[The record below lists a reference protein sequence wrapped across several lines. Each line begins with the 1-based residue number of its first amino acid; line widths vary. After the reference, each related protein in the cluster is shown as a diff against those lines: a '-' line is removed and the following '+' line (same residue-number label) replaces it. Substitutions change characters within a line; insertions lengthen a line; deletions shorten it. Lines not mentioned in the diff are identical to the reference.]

1 MSWITILLKF
11 YRYSILYQISE
22 EKIFWLPPT
31 PKYRIVFITP
41 TDSAEVSNIIFSV
54 NQKKSDGPNS
64 IPTKILKLLN
74 KVVYDQLAIFFNKS
88 FSSGIFSSI
97 LNINKIIPIYKKGS
111 ELECSNFRSI
121 PLLSNIDKV
130 QESWMFNRLYNF
142 QKKKKKKKKE
152 IIFSFQFGFQ
162 QKYSTTH
169 EKINDLSSNQMLT
182 ADLPTIYIIEFE
194 RHLCTCAKRIFKIFS
209 SYKMK
214 ENNKIFRE
222 CYKDHCNSL
231 KWNLTGT

>member
-74 KVVYDQLAIFFNKS
+74 KVVYDQLAIFFNKF

-142 QKKKKKKKKE
+142 QKKKKKKRKKSY
-152 IIFSFQFGFQ
+152 F
-162 QKYSTTH
+162 H
-169 EKINDLSSNQMLT
+169 SNLVFNRNI
-182 ADLPTIYIIEFE
+182 LPLMKRSTIYLQIK
-194 RHLCTCAKRIFKIFS
+194 C
-209 SYKMK
+209 
-214 ENNKIFRE
+214 
-222 CYKDHCNSL
+222 
-231 KWNLTGT
+231 